1 MTDTRTRVW
10 QMMAELDFCML
21 VTNSLAGL
29 RGRPMSSIVK
39 PEEGKIYFL
48 SDQRTAKDDEIAA
61 RPEVLLAYGNGASQ
75 FVSTRAHAVL
85 SSDRALIKRL
95 WNPGAQAFWPEGP
108 DGANVIAIVAT
119 PASAEYWD
127 GNGGVL
133 GSVKM
138 AFALLTGT
146 TPDLGDNSKVSL

>member
-1 MTDTRTRVW
+1 M
-10 QMMAELDFCML
+10 C
-21 VTNSLAGL
+21 S
-29 RGRPMSSIVK
+29 RPMSSIVK

-95 WNPGAQAFWPEGP
+95 WNPGAQAFWP
-108 DGANVIAIVAT
+108 AVAPPVLPPEPMATMATTATTAMAPT
-119 PASAEYWD
+119 P
-127 GNGGVL
+127 
-133 GSVKM
+133 
-138 AFALLTGT
+138 TGT
-146 TPDLGDNSKVSL
+146 AASCSLFRSQ